1 MRILSGGMVATAG
14 TFALGVP
21 FSFAQSGKKKHLT
34 REPVS
39 ASSKPNGKVLI
50 VYESQFGST
59 AAIAHFIGE
68 NLSSKK
74 DLVDIKKIEEV
85 DELSPYKEIIVGS
98 AIQYDKWMPE
108 ARAFIK
114 ENEEVLSTKNVSFF
128 LVCLVLSRNTEE
140 ARQKANG
147 YAKAI
152 LDVVPKVKV
161 QSFGTFAG
169 VLDYSKMSLVQRL
182 FAKAIFVMLGVKEGD
197 YRDWTLIQKWT
208 EKL

>member
-1 MRILSGGMVATAG
+1 
-14 TFALGVP
+14 
-21 FSFAQSGKKKHLT
+21 
-34 REPVS
+34 
-39 ASSKPNGKVLI
+39 
-50 VYESQFGST
+50 
-59 AAIAHFIGE
+59 
-68 NLSSKK
+68 
-74 DLVDIKKIEEV
+74 
-85 DELSPYKEIIVGS
+85 
-98 AIQYDKWMPE
+98 MPE

-152 LDVVPKVKV
+152 LDIVPKVKV

-182 FAKAIFVMLGVKEGD
+182 FAKAIFAVLGVKEGD
-197 YRDWTLIQKWT
+197 YRDWSLIQKWT